1 MDKVKL
7 KALTF
12 DDVLLLP
19 SYSDFVPS
27 EASTETK
34 LTKNITLKTPLL
46 SAAMDTVTER
56 GMAIA
61 LAEAGGIGIIH
72 KNNTI
77 EQQAAEVKAVKK
89 YESGVVRDPIT
100 IESHKTIGELNKL
113 TSCLLYTSP
122 SPRDKRQS
130 RMPSSA

>member
-34 LTKNITLKTPLL
+34 LTKNITLKTSL
-46 SAAMDTVTER
+46 SASHLRRVFPTKTAARCT
-56 GMAIA
+56 
-61 LAEAGGIGIIH
+61 
-72 KNNTI
+72 NTGN
-77 EQQAAEVKAVKK
+77 
-89 YESGVVRDPIT
+89 S
-100 IESHKTIGELNKL
+100 
-113 TSCLLYTSP
+113 
-122 SPRDKRQS
+122 
-130 RMPSSA
+130 

>member
-19 SYSDFVPS
+19 RYSDFIPS

-34 LTKNITLKTPLL
+34 LTKNISLKIPLI
-46 SAAMDTVTER
+46 SAAMDTVTESR
-56 GMAIA
+56 MAIA
-61 LAEAGGIGIIH
+61 LAEVGGIGIIH

-77 EQQAAEVKAVKK
+77 DEQVLEVKTVKNMK
-89 YESGVVRDPIT
+89 V
-100 IESHKTIGELNKL
+100 EL
-113 TSCLLYTSP
+113 SEIH
-122 SPRDKRQS
+122 
-130 RMPSSA
+130 